1 MDESMIRDLLEV
13 ERAATLARIR
23 AMQADLEAIDAG
35 SANANTDD
43 EHDPEGSTLAY
54 ERAQVAALLVRA
66 QSNLE
71 DLNCAQ
77 SRLSAGTYS
86 TCELC
91 HSQISAERLVALP
104 AGRVCIG
111 CANTAT
117 KGIGTE
123 PNAREVV

>member
-1 MDESMIRDLLEV
+1 MDESKIRDLLDV
-13 ERAATLARIR
+13 ELATTLARIR
-23 AMQADLEAIDAG
+23 AMAADLEAIDAA
-35 SANANTDD
+35 SANANADD

-77 SRLSAGTYS
+77 RRLAEGTYS
-86 TCELC
+86 TCEQC
-91 HSQISAERLVALP
+91 HSPISAERLLALP

-111 CANTAT
+111 CANNAAR
-117 KGIGTE
+117 GI
-123 PNAREVV
+123 